1 LAILYAFHA
10 LSLPQTGFLCGF
22 HRFEPYTDCLANYP
36 AEWLTQTWRSGTAG
50 RNGYAD
56 ELSRHCPGN
65 FPSSYSCTMT
75 AHPLQLDHLVIAAR
89 TLEEGADFIAA
100 KLGVEMTGGG
110 AHPLMRTHNR
120 LLNLWGGAYLEVIA
134 IDPNAEPIETPE
146 TPRPRLFALDDPAQR
161 KRLEAGPQLV
171 HWVVGVNRPKS
182 LTRWQA
188 QYPERIPAVVA
199 MTRGGNAWGL
209 TVPGDG
215 AFPAWQGAGDGLLP
229 SLIQWDTP
237 QHPSESLPETGIA
250 LKSLT
255 GFHPRAHLI
264 SEQLAWLGVS
274 HLMQVE
280 VTAGTPVLVAEF
292 ELADGS
298 VVTLG
303 ESAEAIEAVRQAE
316 VAPAKPAR
324 KRAKSKKTEDA
335 TTAHDVDTPE
345 DTAEPVQDET
355 AREDEQ

>member
-1 LAILYAFHA
+1 
-10 LSLPQTGFLCGF
+10 
-22 HRFEPYTDCLANYP
+22 
-36 AEWLTQTWRSGTAG
+36 
-50 RNGYAD
+50 
-56 ELSRHCPGN
+56 
-65 FPSSYSCTMT
+65 MT
-75 AHPLQLDHLVIAAR
+75 AHSLQLDHLVIAAR

-134 IDPNAEPIETPE
+134 IDPDAESIE

-161 KRLEAGPQLV
+161 ERLEAGPQLV
-171 HWVVGVNRPKS
+171 HWVVRVNRPKL

-188 QYPERIPAVVA
+188 QYAERIPAVVP
-199 MTRGGNAWGL
+199 MTRGANAWNL
-209 TVPGDG
+209 TIPVDG
-215 AFPAWQGAGDGLLP
+215 TFPAWQGAGDGLLP

-280 VTAGTPVLVAEF
+280 VTVGTPVLVAEF

-298 VVTLG
+298 IVTLG
-303 ESAEAIEAVRQAE
+303 ESAEAIEAAKQPE
-316 VAPAKPAR
+316 VAPAKAAR

-335 TTAHDVDTPE
+335 TAANDTDAPVE
-345 DTAEPVQDET
+345 TAEPAQDET
-355 AREDEQ
+355 MQEDER

>member
-1 LAILYAFHA
+1 
-10 LSLPQTGFLCGF
+10 
-22 HRFEPYTDCLANYP
+22 
-36 AEWLTQTWRSGTAG
+36 
-50 RNGYAD
+50 
-56 ELSRHCPGN
+56 
-65 FPSSYSCTMT
+65 MT

-120 LLNLWGGAYLEVIA
+120 LLNLWGGTYLEVIA
-134 IDPNAEPIETPE
+134 VDPNAEPVQ
-146 TPRPRLFALDDPAQR
+146 TPRPRLFALDDPAQI

-171 HWVVGVNRPKS
+171 HWVARVNRPKR

-188 QYPERIPAVVA
+188 QYPERIPPVVPL
-199 MTRGGNAWGL
+199 TRGGNAWDL
-209 TVPGDG
+209 TVPADG
-215 AFPAWQGAGDGLLP
+215 TFPAWQGAGDGLLP

-237 QHPSESLPETGIA
+237 QHPSETLPETGIA

-274 HLMQVE
+274 QLLQVE
-280 VTAGTPVLVAEF
+280 VTAGTPVLVVEF

-298 VVTLG
+298 IVTLG
-303 ESAEAIEAVRQAE
+303 ESAESIEAAKRAE
-316 VAPAKPAR
+316 AAPAKTVR
-324 KRAKSKKTEDA
+324 KRAKSRKIEDA
-335 TTAHDVDTPE
+335 DAVNDADTPE
-345 DTAEPVQDET
+345 DTAEPVQ
-355 AREDEQ
+355 EDEQ

>member
-1 LAILYAFHA
+1 
-10 LSLPQTGFLCGF
+10 
-22 HRFEPYTDCLANYP
+22 
-36 AEWLTQTWRSGTAG
+36 
-50 RNGYAD
+50 
-56 ELSRHCPGN
+56 
-65 FPSSYSCTMT
+65 MT
-75 AHPLQLDHLVIAAR
+75 AHPPQLDHLVIAAS

-134 IDPNAEPIETPE
+134 IDPNAEPID

-171 HWVVGVNRPKS
+171 HWVAGVKRPKA

-209 TVPGDG
+209 TVSGDG

-237 QHPSESLPETGIA
+237 LHPSESLPETGIA

-280 VTAGTPVLVAEF
+280 VTTGTPVLVAEF

-298 VVTLG
+298 IVTLG
-303 ESAEAIEAVRQAE
+303 ESAESIEALKQAE
-316 VAPAKPAR
+316 VTPAKPAR
-324 KRAKSKKTEDA
+324 KRAKSRKTEDA
-335 TTAHDVDTPE
+335 TEAHDLDTPE
-345 DTAEPVQDET
+345 DTAEPTQDE
-355 AREDEQ
+355 Q